1 MDGKS
6 HKQYCELE
14 GTEGRS
20 REVALRVGS
29 KNWRNRLP
37 TVAVALSLPFEVPG
51 IDISPV
57 SSFHC
62 LKGIMGRQLAQG
74 DDFSI
79 MNHAW
84 GLDLGC

>member
-57 SSFHC
+57 FF
-62 LKGIMGRQLAQG
+62 LPLFEG
-74 DDFSI
+74 DYGKAVGS
-79 MNHAW
+79 
-84 GLDLGC
+84 G